1 MSANRPD
8 HPPAEAEIHIT
19 SAIAFVQPGGAA
31 RIAGEIRAAG
41 LAEVPR
47 IDPRGRLVL
56 LLERP
61 STAAI
66 LDSLDAVRALPG
78 VLAVHLVYQH
88 AEAASAFE
96 ESP

>member
-1 MSANRPD
+1 M
-8 HPPAEAEIHIT
+8 AEIHIT
-19 SAIAFVQPGGAA
+19 SAVAFARPERVAALAHEIVQ
-31 RIAGEIRAAG
+31 RS

-47 IDPRGRLVL
+47 SDPGGRLVL

-66 LDSLDAVRALPG
+66 LDSLDAIRALPG

-88 AEAASAFE
+88 AEDASVLE

>member
-1 MSANRPD
+1 V
-8 HPPAEAEIHIT
+8 AEIHIT
-19 SAIAFVQPGGAA
+19 SAIAFVKPGTGTA
-31 RIAGEIRAAG
+31 IAEDIRSAG

-66 LDSLDAVRALPG
+66 LDSLDAIRALPG

-88 AEAASAFE
+88 AEQASALAE
-96 ESP
+96 ELP

>member
-1 MSANRPD
+1 M
-8 HPPAEAEIHIT
+8 AEVHIT
-19 SAIAFVQPGGAA
+19 SAIAFVRPGTGTAIGA
-31 RIAGEIRAAG
+31 EIQRLA

-61 STAAI
+61 STGAI
-66 LDSLDAVRALPG
+66 LDSLDAIRALPG

-88 AEAASAFE
+88 AEDAATLAE
-96 ESP
+96 ETP

>member
-1 MSANRPD
+1 M
-8 HPPAEAEIHIT
+8 AEIHIT
-19 SAIAFVQPGGAA
+19 SAIAFVRPGTGTAIAA
-31 RIAGEIRAAG
+31 EIQRQG

-61 STAAI
+61 STGAI
-66 LDSLDAVRALPG
+66 LDSIDAVRALPG

-88 AEAASAFE
+88 AEEASALE
-96 ESP
+96 EAMP

>member
-1 MSANRPD
+1 M
-8 HPPAEAEIHIT
+8 AEVHIT
-19 SAIAFVQPGGAA
+19 SAIAFVKPGSGSA
-31 RIAGEIRAAG
+31 IAEDIRRAG

-88 AEAASAFE
+88 AEDASALE
-96 ESP
+96 QESP